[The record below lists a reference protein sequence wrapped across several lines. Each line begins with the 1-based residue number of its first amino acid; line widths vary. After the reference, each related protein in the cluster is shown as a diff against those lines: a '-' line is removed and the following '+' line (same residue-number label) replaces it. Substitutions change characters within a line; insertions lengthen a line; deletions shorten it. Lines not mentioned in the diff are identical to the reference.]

1 MIICLD
7 IDKDKGTFKHFNKD
21 MFRYGYWLVYMYTY
35 MKSTTAYYIFFYYIY
50 DCILNSLI
58 TKTYSLL

>member
-35 MKSTTAYYIFFYYIY
+35 IYVYMYTYMKSTTAYYIFFI
-50 DCILNSLI
+50 ISMI
-58 TKTYSLL
+58 AF